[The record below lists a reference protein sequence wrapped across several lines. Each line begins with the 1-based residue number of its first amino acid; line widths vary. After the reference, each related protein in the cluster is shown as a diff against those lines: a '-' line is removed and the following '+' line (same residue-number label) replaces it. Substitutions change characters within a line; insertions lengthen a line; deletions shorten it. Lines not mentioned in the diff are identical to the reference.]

1 MRASEGVAGEPSRY
15 DPASSKDHSSL
26 PHTVCG
32 KEEPS
37 RTSILRCRL
46 LLGLMD
52 GGTAAEVLLKAG
64 LRRSKLRAAV
74 EFVVSPRNLVLGEEY
89 RLDASARRVIE
100 LAVDEV
106 NRWKDRYVETEHSSD
121 VAG

>member
-1 MRASEGVAGEPSRY
+1 MPASEGIAREPSGH
-15 DPASSKDHSSL
+15 DPASSEDHSSL

-46 LLGLMD
+46 
-52 GGTAAEVLLKAG
+52 LLKAG

-100 LAVDEV
+100 LAVDEA
-106 NRWKDRYVETEHSSD
+106 NRWKDRYVETEHSPD